1 MSPIIYHFALKAD
14 SRYGIFAP
22 ILTNNFSASLNSN
35 FMLSTSTNRQWHQK
49 PWIQAASGGLART
62 SREKTTCKGLKFPP
76 FCTLQ
81 IPTHQVWWHV
91 KWQRIVYFHSWKM
104 ILCTAAAAAA
114 ATSHSV
120 EHSVLPQGLQSSI
133 IAYYMQSICRSCA
146 SFEMLATYVANITK
160 AEWHF
165 IFKTLL
171 NCPSTVRLIFF
182 HFVHYYLPIVF
193 KKFKVAYSSLVL
205 VWMCIVLHYLGRY
218 CNCNYYL

>member
-104 ILCTAAAAAA
+104 ILCTAAAVA
-114 ATSHSV
+114 SHSV
-120 EHSVLPQGLQSSI
+120 EHQRTTTGFAIFYYSLLHAIHLSVLCFFLKCCLLESPLLLKQIDTSFLNIIELSI
-133 IAYYMQSICRSCA
+133 
-146 SFEMLATYVANITK
+146 
-160 AEWHF
+160 
-165 IFKTLL
+165 
-171 NCPSTVRLIFF
+171 NC
-182 HFVHYYLPIVF
+182 
-193 KKFKVAYSSLVL
+193 
-205 VWMCIVLHYLGRY
+205 
-218 CNCNYYL
+218 